1 MVVGYVA
8 LADAAVEVRMSEAQ
22 INFDTVMGILQRW
35 RHLAFVEKLVEE
47 VECGDEPSA
56 KD

>member
-8 LADAAVEVRMSEAQ
+8 LADAATEVRMSEAQ

>member
-1 MVVGYVA
+1 MLDG
-8 LADAAVEVRMSEAQ
+8 LIAVEVRMSEAQ
-22 INFDTVMGILQRW
+22 INFEAVMGILQRW
-35 RHLAFVEKLVEE
+35 SQQAFVDKLAEE